1 LQHSRPVSVRTTRT
15 GDTLDIAAAGEID
28 LDTVH
33 LFHEAL
39 LEAAGGTSRRV
50 VVDLHDVA
58 FMDSSGLLE
67 IRRTHQQLRGRGGTL
82 ILRRPQPQVLRAIR
96 LLRLDEV
103 VAVVGAVEPGA
114 LS

>member
-1 LQHSRPVSVRTTRT
+1 MLRSIPVSVRTSRI
-15 GDTLDIAAAGEID
+15 GDTLAIEASGEID

-33 LFHEAL
+33 VFHQAL
-39 LEAAGGTSRRV
+39 LDAAVGTSRRV
-50 VVDLHDVA
+50 VVDLHEVG

-67 IRRTHQQLRGRGGTL
+67 IRRTHKLLRGRGGTL

-103 VAVVGAVEPGA
+103 VAVVSAPEPDPVH
-114 LS
+114 